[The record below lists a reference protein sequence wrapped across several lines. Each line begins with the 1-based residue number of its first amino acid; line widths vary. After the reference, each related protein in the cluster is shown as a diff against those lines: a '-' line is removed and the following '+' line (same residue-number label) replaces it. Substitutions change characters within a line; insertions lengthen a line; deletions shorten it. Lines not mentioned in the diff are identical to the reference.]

1 MQVILDSSFARPGLA
16 PIWVGKKGEFRDWTN
31 GFTDKDSTKVHNKTL
46 LLLSWESSTSTIHK
60 SISELE
66 LNTSFN
72 LILLTKLKLVQQ
84 FRIFYQPVMT
94 TVYHQSKKHQLIK
107 INR

>member
-1 MQVILDSSFARPGLA
+1 MKRE
-16 PIWVGKKGEFRDWTN
+16 KKCIEWYSYGYMDN
-31 GFTDKDSTKVHNKTL
+31 DSTKVHDKTL
-46 LLLSWESSTSTIHK
+46 LLLSWESSTSTVHK

-94 TVYHQSKKHQLIK
+94 TVHHQSKKHQLIK